1 MTKIRVTK
9 RAFPRRI
16 TYTHLVRPLMRHSS
30 RIKLFTRN
38 WPKSHFFHP
47 LSFVPPPPSNTT
59 PSRKGKKEKD
69 RRNFPGET
77 NGSSRRNS
85 SKKSPNLFRIYS
97 ARKGF
102 AQSLKNPSSRRFPR
116 NDSFEKGCETRREIV
131 VLIRSPKTFPLD
143 DRLFSTRRDS
153 ARFLHPWRSWRIE
166 GGKRGHWG
174 LSARQGMLWDGRG
187 TGNELTGCIHA
198 VFFRDIVSFLSPGF
212 CFLFSFVER
221 NDSFFGAI
229 CLKRR
234 MSTWCLERETIR
246 FTGEFFSSW
255 R

>member
-69 RRNFPGET
+69 RRNFPDET

-97 ARKGF
+97 ARKVWRIRVRGDF
-102 AQSLKNPSSRRFPR
+102 LEMIPSKRGAKRGGRLRYWSARRKHSLSTTDFFPR
-116 NDSFEKGCETRREIV
+116 DETRLDFCIRDDRGESRVEKEGTGGCQPVKGCCE
-131 VLIRSPKTFPLD
+131 
-143 DRLFSTRRDS
+143 
-153 ARFLHPWRSWRIE
+153 
-166 GGKRGHWG
+166 
-174 LSARQGMLWDGRG
+174 
-187 TGNELTGCIHA
+187 
-198 VFFRDIVSFLSPGF
+198 
-212 CFLFSFVER
+212 
-221 NDSFFGAI
+221 
-229 CLKRR
+229 
-234 MSTWCLERETIR
+234 
-246 FTGEFFSSW
+246 TGEILVTS
-255 R
+255 